1 MTRNIYILILCF
13 SPFILFAQQNANDS
27 SEAKWSFSTSGYYY
41 FLPDDDNSLTLIGSA
56 DHKALHFE
64 ARYNY
69 EDRETGS
76 VFAGW
81 RFDAG
86 NEFKFGATP
95 MMGIAFGNTNGF
107 LPALE
112 LDATYEVFSFYSE
125 SEYIIDFAGK
135 ENNFF
140 YTWSELAVSP
150 FNFLRTGISAQRTRL
165 YQTDHDVQRGIFA
178 EYSFRKLSA
187 GVHYF
192 NPFLKDDFIIVSLS
206 INF

>member
-1 MTRNIYILILCF
+1 MYKILFIFILCF
-13 SPFILFAQQNANDS
+13 SPRILFAQQNANDS
-27 SEAKWSFSTSGYYY
+27 SEAKWSFSASGYYY
-41 FLPDDDNSLTLIGSA
+41 FIPDDNNSFTFIGSA
-56 DHKALHFE
+56 DHKALHLE

-69 EDRETGS
+69 EDQKTGS
-76 VFAGW
+76 LFAGW
-81 RFDAG
+81 RFDTG
-86 NEFKFGATP
+86 NEFKFGAIP

-112 LDATYEVFSFYSE
+112 LDAAYKFFSFYSE
-125 SEYIIDFAGK
+125 SEYLIDFAGK

-165 YQTDHDVQRGIFA
+165 YQTDHDVQRGLFA

-192 NPFLKDDFIIVSLS
+192 NPFLKDDFIIVSLN
-206 INF
+206 IDF